1 MQAYPGL
8 AQSSF
13 EQLDLELQKLFL
25 TFDFLQWGSAMTTLK
40 STMVQLSRTV
50 RLESSADI

>member
-25 TFDFLQWGSAMTTLK
+25 TFHFLQWGSAMTTLK
-40 STMVQLSRTV
+40 STMVHLSRTV